1 MKNIVWGLGAAL
13 LTACAS
19 APQKQADFDW
29 AAHETPLTHQV
40 LKPDTL
46 LGSVASL
53 VAVDTTLFVSCIDTD
68 PICTKFVVRGDS
80 LLMRESFLR
89 KGRGPAEAMLYADLQ
104 YFPADSSLRVFCY
117 MGGDNFRFSFPLR
130 DEALLGQPA
139 RWERQPVSEQNT
151 ALFSQ
156 LLFVDSQN
164 FVVQCF
170 DPRDEMFRYGTPDTL
185 CPLGVPYPDD
195 GQNAGTIAKA
205 AAYAGMLVKHPT
217 EPKFVYASRGSGKYV
232 FTFAVD
238 TVARVVTERNVLLDE
253 YPLYDV
259 RPDGV
264 NAVARPDSPR
274 PVRCAAN
281 GEHIFVL
288 YVGGTFEHP
297 EPGGANSDRVRVY
310 DWEGNPVGS
319 LRLDVPVYMLHA
331 DPQGRYLYGQAT
343 DPSSGE
349 PLLFRFTLPD

>member
-53 VAVDTTLFVSCIDTD
+53 VVVDTTLFVSCIDTD
-68 PICTKFVVRGDS
+68 PICMKFVVRGDS
-80 LLMRESFLR
+80 LLMRKSFLR

-104 YFPADSSLRVFCY
+104 YFLADSSLRVFGY

-139 RWERQPVSEQNT
+139 RWERQPVSGQNT

-170 DPRDEMFRYGTPDTL
+170 DPRDEMFWYGTSDTL

-232 FTFAVD
+232 FTFTVD
-238 TVARVVTERNVLLDE
+238 TVARAVMERNVLLDE

-297 EPGGANSDRVRVY
+297 EPVGANSDRVRVY

-319 LRLDVPVYMLHA
+319 LRLDVPVYILHA